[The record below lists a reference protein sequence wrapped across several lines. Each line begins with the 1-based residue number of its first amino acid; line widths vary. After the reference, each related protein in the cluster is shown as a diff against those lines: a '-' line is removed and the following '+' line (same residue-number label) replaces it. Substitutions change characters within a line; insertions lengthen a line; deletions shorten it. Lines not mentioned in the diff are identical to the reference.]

1 MPLVEPL
8 GPQHDRAAFHCG
20 NEALDRYFHRQAGQ
34 DLRRR
39 AAVPF
44 VLVDTSSGKVAG
56 YYTLTAYQIDAGEL
70 PVQIGRRF
78 PRYPYAPA
86 TLLGRL
92 AVDLGYQRQG
102 WGRFLL
108 IDALRRSL
116 LSSYEVA
123 SLAVVVD
130 AIDNAAENFY
140 QRYGFIPF
148 PSQPH
153 RLFIPMDTVQE
164 LFENSQ

>member
-1 MPLVEPL
+1 M
-8 GPQHDRAAFHCG
+8 
-20 NEALDRYFHRQAGQ
+20 
-34 DLRRR
+34 RRR

-44 VLVDTSSGKVAG
+44 VLVDTRSGKVAG

-70 PVQIGRRF
+70 PAQIGRRF

-92 AVDLGYQRQG
+92 AVDLDYQGQG
-102 WGRFLL
+102 WGRFQL

-123 SLAVVVD
+123 ALAVVVD
-130 AIDNAAENFY
+130 AIDDAAEDFY
-140 QRYGFIPF
+140 QRYGFISF

-153 RLFIPMDTVQE
+153 RLFIPMDTIQE
-164 LFENSQ
+164 LFGTGG